1 MPTNHPNRTRSQS
14 TGSEEFRR
22 KQSGDQHEEAL
33 DMDESGSVPQ
43 RPHRVNRGNMQQSN
57 TDNSSS
63 SPE

>member
-33 DMDESGSVPQ
+33 DMDESGGAPHRPQ
-43 RPHRVNRGNMQQSN
+43 RVDRGNMQKSN
-57 TDNSSS
+57 TNDTSS
-63 SPE
+63 E